1 MPKLVNLGSL
11 CIDNVYSVPNI
22 TAAGETVASL
32 EYAVYAGGKGLN
44 QSLAAA
50 RAGARVAH
58 VGCVGPDGLWL
69 RQQLA
74 EAGVDVAALREGD
87 CPSGHAVIQV
97 NPSGENAIVISG
109 GANRTL
115 EDADIDAAFDLC
127 DANDWLLL
135 QNEINKMEDIF
146 ERSSRYASKLALN
159 LAPVD
164 DRIRG
169 YDLSA
174 VDLLIVNEVEAQAL
188 AGETSVADALE
199 ALCVRYPSCEI
210 VLTLGR
216 DGLRLWE
223 WRRTA
228 FTRGLHRTGGG
239 RDRRG
244 GFVRRVSHGGVACG
258 TAHVGCAALGF
269 GCRRPGDD
277 PSRSRQFHSGS
288 RGRVHHG
295 CRTRTRSSRLITTP
309 SLSPIPANGKVERAG
324 RTPVER
330 RFETPTGSVLYR
342 HALYPAVKRAEA
354 SRLTPS
360 MRSALAD
367 RAPVWIHGAAGD
379 AAQ

>member
-32 EYAVYAGGKGLN
+32 EYAIHAGGKGLN

-164 DRIRG
+164 DRIHG

-216 DGLRLWE
+216 DGLRYGNGDE
-223 WRRTA
+223 RRSLGA
-228 FTRGLHRTGGG
+228 FTVQAVDETGAG
-239 RDRRG
+239 DS
-244 GFVRRVSHGGVACG
+244 FVGYLM
-258 TAHVGCAALGF
+258 AAVLAGQHMSDALPWASAA
-269 GCRRPGDD
+269 GA
-277 PSRSRQFHSGS
+277 
-288 RGRVHHG
+288 
-295 CRTRTRSSRLITTP
+295 LATT
-309 SLSPIPANGKVERAG
+309 RAG
-324 RTPVER
+324 AASSIPDREAVFAMVAAHEPN
-330 RFETPTGSVLYR
+330 
-342 HALYPAVKRAEA
+342 PA
-354 SRLTPS
+354 
-360 MRSALAD
+360 
-367 RAPVWIHGAAGD
+367 G
-379 AAQ
+379 